1 VAEGPVIMAYKAPYE
16 IVKTVNQAGL
26 IKARMSLSKT
36 LILGFLAGAFIG
48 FGGFLAIMVGGGI
61 PGIQSN
67 NPGLQKFIFG
77 AVFPVGLML
86 VVIAGSELFTGNTAV
101 SIPGLLS
108 GRITWYGWLKNLF
121 LSYTGNLIGSLLI
134 AYFLAYQTNLLGSAP
149 WLDFIIRLSELK
161 VYAGFWVLFLK
172 GIGCNWLVCL
182 SIWLAMASEEIAG
195 KILGIWFPI
204 MAFVA
209 LGFEHSIAN
218 MFFIPVGIFYG
229 AHING
234 YQFVVG
240 NLIPVTLG
248 NIVGGSFFVGAIYW
262 FVYESKMLSGTRLG
276 MIPAA
281 QDAEDTG
288 VSKNASDPLD
298 QILDR

>member
-1 VAEGPVIMAYKAPYE
+1 MAYKAPYD

-48 FGGFLAIMVGGGI
+48 FGGFLAIMVG
-61 PGIQSN
+61 
-67 NPGLQKFIFG
+67 
-77 AVFPVGLML
+77 ML

-172 GIGCNWLVCL
+172 GIGVSAGFWVLFLKGIGCNWLVCL

-195 KILGIWFPI
+195 KILGLWFPI

-229 AHING
+229 APTAIN
-234 YQFVVG
+234 
-240 NLIPVTLG
+240 LWSAT
-248 NIVGGSFFVGAIYW
+248 SFRLLWVILWAAVF
-262 FVYESKMLSGTRLG
+262 LSVRFIGLFMNRKCF
-276 MIPAA
+276 PALVW
-281 QDAEDTG
+281 E
-288 VSKNASDPLD
+288 
-298 QILDR
+298 